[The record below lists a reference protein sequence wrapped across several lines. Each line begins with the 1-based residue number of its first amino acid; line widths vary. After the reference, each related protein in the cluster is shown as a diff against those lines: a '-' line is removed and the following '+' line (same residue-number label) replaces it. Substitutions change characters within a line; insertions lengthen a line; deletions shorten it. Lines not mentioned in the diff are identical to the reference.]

1 VRERLWQ
8 WSRRTALCSCLC
20 LAAGLSHGQ
29 STSGTVSAGMEREFQ
44 AAMAAED
51 SGDLDRAES
60 LLLGLRAKYP
70 GIFAVDESL
79 GLLYVARK
87 NIAQALPLLEAA
99 AREEPASDVAH
110 ANLGAAYFRLHR
122 NQEALRELQRAAQ
135 LNPKNAE
142 TQQALGRLW
151 MEAHKPA
158 RAAEAFAAAL
168 ELKPG
173 DSDLLLA
180 RAQAL
185 EEAGKTS
192 QAKDLVSSLPGVDQS
207 AAAQSLLGDIE
218 EKSGAYREA
227 AQHYSRAVEIDPSEA
242 NTWMLGVEF
251 LRHWTF
257 DAAIREFK
265 AAAAKFP
272 QRTRMRLGLGVAYFG
287 NGNYAKSVPVFA
299 DLLDADAGNALYA
312 ELLGMACTKLTQEDK
327 PRCGALVSYAES
339 HPGNAKASTY
349 AAAMLVHEG
358 VTDEEMHLARKLLQT
373 AITADPKLSEARY
386 QMGMLQQIQGDW
398 AGSVPNLQGA
408 VVLRPNFANAH
419 YRLGL
424 AYSHTGDKQ
433 TAQSELALYKKY
445 YEVHEDDLDRRLHQI
460 TKLLVDVH

>member
-1 VRERLWQ
+1 
-8 WSRRTALCSCLC
+8 
-20 LAAGLSHGQ
+20 
-29 STSGTVSAGMEREFQ
+29 MEREFQ

-60 LLLGLRAKYP
+60 LLLGLRAKHP

-79 GLLYVARK
+79 GLVYIARK

-99 AREEPASDVAH
+99 AREEPVSDAAH

-122 NQEALRELQRAAQ
+122 NREALTEFQLAAR

-151 MEAHKPA
+151 MEVHKPA

-168 ELKPG
+168 QLRPG
-173 DSDLLLA
+173 NSDLLLA

-192 QAKDLVSSLPGVDQS
+192 QAKNLVSSVPGVDQS

-218 EKSGAYREA
+218 EKSGAYGEA
-227 AQHYSRAVEIDPSEA
+227 ARHYARAAELDPHEDNA
-242 NTWMLGVEF
+242 WVLGVEF

-257 DAAIREFK
+257 DAAIREFE
-265 AAAAKFP
+265 AAATKFP
-272 QRTRMRLGLGVAYFG
+272 QSKRIRLGLGVAYFG

-327 PRCGALVSYAES
+327 PRCSALTTYAES
-339 HPGNAKASTY
+339 HPGDAKASTY
-349 AAAMLVHEG
+349 TATMLIHEG
-358 VTDEEMHLARKLLQT
+358 VTDEQINHARKLLES
-373 AITADPKLSEARY
+373 AIAADPKLAEARY

-398 AGSVPNLQGA
+398 AGSVPNLQAA
-408 VVLRPNFANAH
+408 VALRPNFVNAH

-445 YEVHEDDLDRRLHQI
+445 YALHEDALDRRLHQI
-460 TKLLVDVH
+460 TTLLVDMH